1 MILKFDRKLNRMPRY
16 DYSQPGYYFVT
27 ICTKDGTEFFGE
39 IKDEKMNMN
48 EYGEIVFKYWN
59 QIPEYYKNV
68 CIDKFII
75 MPNHLHAIIIINDVG
90 RVGTEYYSVPTAN
103 TNKLNTDLIDE
114 KPSYGLLSNIIKSSK
129 RESTI
134 CIRKY
139 LKDYDFQWQ
148 RSFHD
153 HIIRDEDD
161 LARIRQYIKDNSC
174 KWHLDRNN
182 PENINKKAH
191 I

>member
-1 MILKFDRKLNRMPRY
+1 MPRY